1 MVWSFTES
9 RFRHRTYPWNF
20 MSFLQNIIQKLTSLM
35 KPLFGMC
42 QVLEFYI
49 KFKEHNKLKKP
60 MVIDSLYILLSVS
73 NFISQNADFW
83 KKILHTV
90 RKSLHILF
98 LILSK
103 FKQIIFCFPW
113 NQKKTIGFLI
123 ILGDRN

>member
-1 MVWSFTES
+1 
-9 RFRHRTYPWNF
+9 

-83 KKILHTV
+83 KKNTTYSKE
-90 RKSLHILF
+90 KSPYFVSNIE
-98 LILSK
+98 
-103 FKQIIFCFPW
+103 QI
-113 NQKKTIGFLI
+113 
-123 ILGDRN
+123 